1 MTAPTEELRLPLT
14 RAQSRL
20 WTLAHLRPRDPF
32 FSVPFAVDVEGPL
45 DEDALGRAL
54 AELVRRHPAL
64 RVRIVRDADGEP
76 VQSVLDVASG
86 APAVPVAEPVG
97 EAEAARLA
105 EEFAAEP
112 FDVDGGPLLRL
123 RLLRLTDS
131 AATAH
136 RLLVGVHHIVFDG
149 ASLTLFVTELTELY
163 GAFAEGRPVSLP
175 EPAVAY
181 GDFLAARTERDE
193 QDRAENLRYWTARLA
208 GAPQVTELP
217 VRAPRGPAAGHA
229 GDRRTAHIPADVV
242 EPLRTLA
249 RQKRCTLYMVL
260 KAAVDVVLCAY
271 GTTDVLTGM
280 AVSGR
285 DTVESAGVV
294 GYLTRPVVLRADLSD
309 DPEFTALLGRV
320 RGDLLD
326 ALDHPDLPVDEVID
340 ALDVPRDPSH
350 HPLYQVMYTHQPA
363 APAHRAGGAVFR
375 AGELRLPTTKA
386 DLAID
391 TLETSDGG
399 LHALADYRADLFD
412 AATAEL
418 LLARLRTV
426 LERVGAD
433 PAQRVSSLLRPDETQ
448 RRQLLTEWN
457 PAAGVPQPEECVH
470 TLVAAQ
476 AARTPN
482 AVAVAAGPRTWTYGE
497 LDAVAEELAARL
509 RDLGVG
515 PETRVGVCAPPSFT
529 LVAAELAVWK
539 AGGACVPLASDL
551 PAFLMR
557 LAVADAEPEVV
568 LADPVATPFFDHT
581 QVRVVEVD
589 ADGGG
594 AAGAAA
600 GSADGGAGP
609 ARPRNAAVVLR
620 TSGATGEPLPVVLEH
635 RQLASR
641 LRWAARELPAE
652 ALDAV
657 VPVGAPD
664 AAGAVFELFAPLVR
678 GGRVVVPV
686 GNAAGTVYAAP
697 SVPASPTG
705 AGVATT
711 YVLAAGEPLLP
722 GRIQA
727 AGAHQLYATAE
738 TGGPALGGPV
748 VTGADALLTPAD
760 PAAPD
765 ANRPLAPAVAA
776 ASHADGPEAPAG
788 PAAPDAN
795 RPPTPAS
802 PVAVG
807 ADGSAALAAGA
818 PVALGLPADATVY
831 VLDRTGGLVP
841 PGVVGELHIGGAAVA
856 RGYLGQPG
864 LTAERFR
871 PDPYGTEPGG
881 RLFATGDLAR
891 WTPDGR
897 LEFAGRAVDR
907 TDVSGVRVAAV
918 DVQAALLG
926 HPGVARA
933 EVVVGD
939 APATAGAGAGRTV
952 LIAAV
957 AARPGAELTAEAL
970 RAHLGGILP
979 GYLLPH
985 RLEVL
990 DRLPLLPSGR
1000 ADRTALLK
1008 AVAEA
1013 AERRA
1018 ARAAAEAAE
1027 RPVSEVERLV
1037 ADAWEQV
1044 LGRAVG
1050 AESGFFDVG
1059 GNSLLL
1065 VRLRDRLRTALGRE
1079 VDVIDLFRHSTIRA
1093 MAAYFG
1099 NGEDAAAGAAASDR
1113 GQARQQALKARAG
1126 RARARTTRTTR
1137 TQGGS

>member
-1 MTAPTEELRLPLT
+1 MTPHSPTEELRLPLT
-14 RAQSRL
+14 RAQGRL
-20 WTLAHLRPRDPF
+20 WTLAQLRPRDPF

-64 RVRIVRDADGEP
+64 RVRIARDEDGEP
-76 VQSVLDVASG
+76 VQSVLDAASG
-86 APAVPVAEPVG
+86 VPALPAAEPAG
-97 EAEAARLA
+97 ADEAEELAAA
-105 EEFAAEP
+105 FAAEP

-123 RLLRLTDS
+123 RLLRLTD
-131 AATAH
+131 AATTAH

-163 GAFAEGRPVSLP
+163 GAFAEGRPVALP

-208 GAPQVTELP
+208 GAPRVTELP
-217 VRAPRGPAAGHA
+217 VRAPRGPAAGHG
-229 GDRRTAHIPADVV
+229 GDRRTAEIPAGVV
-242 EPLRTLA
+242 EPLRVLA
-249 RQKRCTLYMVL
+249 RKKRCTLYMVL
-260 KAAVDVVLCAY
+260 KAAVDVVLSAY

-285 DTVESAGVV
+285 DTVESAGLV
-294 GYLTRPVVLRADLSD
+294 GYLTRPVILRADVSD
-309 DPEFTALLGRV
+309 DPEFTELLARV

-326 ALDHPDLPVDEVID
+326 ALDHADLPVDEVID

-363 APAHRAGGAVFR
+363 APEHRAGGAVFR

-391 TLETSDGG
+391 TLETADGG
-399 LHALADYRADLFD
+399 LHALADYRTDLFD
-412 AATAEL
+412 AETAEL
-418 LLARLRTV
+418 LLDRLRVV

-433 PAQRVSSLLRPDETQ
+433 PAQRVSALLRPDEAQ
-448 RRQLLTEWN
+448 RRLLLTEWN
-457 PAAGVPQPEECVH
+457 PAAGAGAAEECVH

-476 AARTPN
+476 AARTPD
-482 AVAVAAGPRTWTYGE
+482 AVAVAAGPRSWTYRE
-497 LDAVAEELAARL
+497 LEATAEDLAARL
-509 RDLGVG
+509 RRLGVG
-515 PETRVGVCAPPSFT
+515 PETRVGVCAPASFA

-539 AGGACVPLASDL
+539 AGGVCVPLASDL
-551 PAFLMR
+551 PAFLLR
-557 LAVADAEPEVV
+557 LAVAEAALGVV
-568 LADPVATPFFDHT
+568 LADPVAVPFFDHT

-589 ADGGG
+589 AER
-594 AAGAAA
+594 
-600 GSADGGAGP
+600 SVPADGAP
-609 ARPRNAAVVLR
+609 PAEAAPAARPRNAAVVLR
-620 TSGATGEPLPVVLEH
+620 TAGATGEPMPVVLEH

-657 VPVGAPD
+657 VPLGAPD

-678 GGRVVVPV
+678 GGRVVVPA
-686 GNAAGTVYAAP
+686 GGAAGTVCAAP
-697 SVPASPTG
+697 SVLGSPTG
-705 AGVATT
+705 TGVDSA
-711 YVLAAGEPLLP
+711 YVLAAGEPLVP
-722 GRIQA
+722 ARIPA
-727 AGAHQLYATAE
+727 AAVHQVYAAAE
-738 TGGPALGGPV
+738 TGGPALAGPV
-748 VTGADALLTPAD
+748 
-760 PAAPD
+760 AA
-765 ANRPLAPAVAA
+765 
-776 ASHADGPEAPAG
+776 
-788 PAAPDAN
+788 
-795 RPPTPAS
+795 
-802 PVAVG
+802 G
-807 ADGSAALAAGA
+807 ADG

-831 VLDRTGGLVP
+831 VLDPAGRLLA
-841 PGVVGELHIGGAAVA
+841 PGVIGELHIGGSAVA
-856 RGYLGQPG
+856 RGYLGRPG
-864 LTAERFR
+864 PTAERFR

-891 WTPDGR
+891 WTPGGR
-897 LEFAGRAVDR
+897 LEFAGRAVEQ
-907 TDVSGVRVAAV
+907 TGVLGVRVAAV
-918 DVQAALLG
+918 DVQAALLA
-926 HPGVARA
+926 HPDVARA
-933 EVVVGD
+933 EVVLADGPATAD
-939 APATAGAGAGRTV
+939 APAAARALV
-952 LIAAV
+952 AAV
-957 AARPGAELTAEAL
+957 TARPGAGLTADAL
-970 RAHLGGILP
+970 RAHLGRILP

-1000 ADRTALLK
+1000 ADRTSLLK
-1008 AVAEA
+1008 AVAQA

-1099 NGEDAAAGAAASDR
+1099 EGPGEGGGSGNGAAPEAGSDR
-1113 GQARQQALKARAG
+1113 GQARQQALRA

>member
-1 MTAPTEELRLPLT
+1 MTAPSVTEELRLPLT

-64 RVRIVRDADGEP
+64 RVRIVRGADGEP
-76 VQSVLDVASG
+76 VQSVLDAASG
-86 APAVPVAEPVG
+86 APALPVAEPADA
-97 EAEAARLA
+97 AEAARIA

-149 ASLTLFVTELTELY
+149 ASLTLFVSELTELY
-163 GAFAEGRPVSLP
+163 GAFAEGRPVPLP

-242 EPLRTLA
+242 EPLRALA
-249 RQKRCTLYMVL
+249 RKKRCTLYMVL

-309 DPEFTALLGRV
+309 DPEFTGLLGRV

-363 APAHRAGGAVFR
+363 APEHRAGGAVFR

-391 TLETSDGG
+391 TLETPDGG

-426 LERVGAD
+426 LERVGTD
-433 PAQRVSSLLRPDETQ
+433 PAQRVSSLLRPDEAQ
-448 RRQLLTEWN
+448 RHLLLTERN
-457 PAAGVPQPEECVH
+457 PAAGTSLPEECVH
-470 TLVAAQ
+470 ALFAAQ
-476 AARTPN
+476 AARTPD
-482 AVAVAAGPRTWTYGE
+482 AVAVAAGPRTWTYRE
-497 LDAVAEELAARL
+497 LDSVSDDLAARL

-515 PETRVGVCAPPSFT
+515 PENRVGVCAPPSFA

-557 LAVADAEPEVV
+557 LAVADAELEVV
-568 LADPVATPFFDHT
+568 LADPVAMPFFDHT

-589 ADGGG
+589 VDNPGPAH
-594 AAGAAA
+594 
-600 GSADGGAGP
+600 SAPATTVVTA

-664 AAGAVFELFAPLVR
+664 GTSAIFELFAPLVH
-678 GGRVVVPV
+678 GGRVVVPA
-686 GNAAGTVYAAP
+686 GNASGTVVAAP
-697 SVPASPTG
+697 SVFASPAG
-705 AGVATT
+705 AGVAPT
-711 YVLAAGEPLLP
+711 YVLAVGEPP
-722 GRIQA
+722 AAAHVRDAYEAGA
-727 AGAHQLYATAE
+727 AGVRQVYAAAE
-738 TGGPALGGPV
+738 TAGPAL
-748 VTGADALLTPAD
+748 A
-760 PAAPD
+760 
-765 ANRPLAPAVAA
+765 
-776 ASHADGPEAPAG
+776 
-788 PAAPDAN
+788 
-795 RPPTPAS
+795 
-802 PVAVG
+802 G
-807 ADGSAALAAGA
+807 ADGDAAALG
-818 PVALGLPADATVY
+818 VPADATVY
-831 VLDRTGGLVP
+831 VLDRAGHLVP
-841 PGVVGELHIGGAAVA
+841 PGVVGELHVGGAAVA

-871 PDPYGTEPGG
+871 PDPYGGEPGG

-907 TDVSGVRVAAV
+907 AVVSGVRVAAV
-918 DVQAALLG
+918 DVQVALLT

-933 EVVVGD
+933 EVVAGD
-939 APATAGAGAGRTV
+939 AAAAGGPV
-952 LIAAV
+952 LVAAV
-957 AARPGAELTAEAL
+957 TARPGADLTADAL

-979 GYLLPH
+979 GYLRPY

-1018 ARAAAEAAE
+1018 TRAAAEAAE

-1137 TQGGS
+1137 IQGGS

>member
-20 WTLAHLRPRDPF
+20 WTLAQLRPDDPF

-64 RVRIVRDADGEP
+64 RVRIVRGADGEP
-76 VQSVLDVASG
+76 VQSVLDAASG
-86 APAVPVAEPVG
+86 APALPAAEPVD

-123 RLLRLTDS
+123 RLLRLTGS
-131 AATAH
+131 GAAAH

-163 GAFAEGRPVSLP
+163 GAFAEGRPVPLP

-217 VRAPRGPAAGHA
+217 VRAPRGPAAGHG

-242 EPLRTLA
+242 EPLRALA
-249 RQKRCTLYMVL
+249 RKKRCTLYMVL
-260 KAAVDVVLCAY
+260 KAAVDVVLSAY

-309 DPEFTALLGRV
+309 DPEFTGLLGRV

-391 TLETSDGG
+391 TLETPDGG

-426 LERVGAD
+426 LERVGTD
-433 PAQRVSSLLRPDETQ
+433 PAQRVSSLLRPDEAQ
-448 RRQLLTEWN
+448 RHLLLSEWN
-457 PAAGVPQPEECVH
+457 PAAGASLPEECVH
-470 TLVAAQ
+470 TLFAAQ
-476 AARTPN
+476 AARTPD
-482 AVAVAAGPRTWTYGE
+482 AVAVAAGPRTWTYRE
-497 LDAVAEELAARL
+497 LDSVSDDLATRL

-557 LAVADAEPEVV
+557 LAVADAELEVV
-568 LADPVATPFFDHT
+568 LADPVAMPFFDHT

-589 ADGGG
+589 VDNPGPAH
-594 AAGAAA
+594 
-600 GSADGGAGP
+600 SAPATAVVTA

-686 GNAAGTVYAAP
+686 GDAAGTVYAAP
-697 SVPASPTG
+697 SVLASPTG
-705 AGVATT
+705 AGVATP
-711 YVLAAGEPLLP
+711 YVLAAGEPLVP
-722 GRIQA
+722 GRIRA
-727 AGAHQLYATAE
+727 AGAHQLYAAAE
-738 TGGPALGGPV
+738 TGGPALAGPV
-748 VTGADALLTPAD
+748 VTDAE
-760 PAAPD
+760 
-765 ANRPLAPAVAA
+765 RPP
-776 ASHADGPEAPAG
+776 APAG
-788 PAAPDAN
+788 PAAPEADRTAA
-795 RPPTPAS
+795 PTTPA
-802 PVAVG
+802 
-807 ADGSAALAAGA
+807 A
-818 PVALGLPADATVY
+818 PDAIAPLALGVPADATVY
-831 VLDRTGGLVP
+831 VLDRTGHLVP
-841 PGVVGELHIGGAAVA
+841 PGVVGELHVGGAAVA

-871 PDPYGTEPGG
+871 PDPYGSEPGG

-907 TDVSGVRVAAV
+907 AVVSGVRVAAV
-918 DVQAALLG
+918 DVQAALLT

-933 EVVVGD
+933 EVVAGD
-939 APATAGAGAGRTV
+939 AAAGGGPV
-952 LIAAV
+952 LVAAV
-957 AARPGAELTAEAL
+957 TARPGAGLTADAL

-990 DRLPLLPSGR
+990 DRLPLLPGGR

-1099 NGEDAAAGAAASDR
+1099 EGDDNRAGTGAGSDR

-1137 TQGGS
+1137 IQGGS